1 MIVKCYHR
9 DMSKPLIAGNC
20 RMAIA
25 SLERG
30 FCFDCKV
37 RGIVLLK
44 FGMFPNSSVW
54 WARRDSNPR
63 PIGYEP
69 TALTTELRA
78 LQHILMLGIVSDRSI
93 YAYYIQF

>member
-9 DMSKPLIAGNC
+9 DMSKRLIAGNC
-20 RMAIA
+20 RMATV

-30 FCFDCKV
+30 FCFDRKV
-37 RGIVLLK
+37 RRIVLLK
-44 FGMFPNSSVW
+44 FGVFPNSSVW

-78 LQHILMLGIVSDRSI
+78 LQHILTLGIVSDRSI
-93 YAYYIQF
+93 